1 MLRPA
6 AEAPICKPVCFVGLL
21 CQCRSLLK
29 EGYEIHL
36 RKALFRLR
44 LSRFQISTSA
54 RGYKQYLWRLKSLKM
69 SDQKNIVH
77 RAHCIEKLLS
87 ENNFQDIED
96 HLKELEDV
104 DMTVEY
110 LQGTEVAKA
119 VYRVLKS
126 CPSVELKKKAK
137 QLLSR
142 WKALYKNNCVQS
154 MQVKKSVSVYVKE
167 EIEHLG
173 VVPREQSLSEGPCQ
187 QEALDATSSKILVP
201 LQTVKNVVCN
211 DAEGS
216 MNDLSSFEEQHTDNE
231 DSKPLVNEASLQQDP
246 MRALRCKCT
255 DLLYKALTGSTKD
268 EEKTDKWL
276 ELSKEIEEHIFALHA
291 KNDKRYKNCIRSKI
305 SNLKNPKSCHLKHN
319 LFSGTLSPK
328 AFAEMTAMEMA
339 SDELKQ
345 LRALYTESSVQE
357 RQLPQVING
366 TQTNKIKC
374 RRCEK
379 FDCTVTMIARGTL
392 FLPGWVRN
400 TNPDEQMLTYVI
412 CNECGEQWYHSRWIC
427 L

>member
-1 MLRPA
+1 MERDQ
-6 AEAPICKPVCFVGLL
+6 EKD
-21 CQCRSLLK
+21 
-29 EGYEIHL
+29 
-36 RKALFRLR
+36 
-44 LSRFQISTSA
+44 
-54 RGYKQYLWRLKSLKM
+54 LKM
-69 SDQKNIVH
+69 SDQKIIVH

-87 ENNFQDIED
+87 GNNFQDIED

-104 DMTVEY
+104 DMTIEY
-110 LQGTEVAKA
+110 LQGTEVTKA

-137 QLLSR
+137 QLLSK

-154 MQVKKSVSVYVKE
+154 VQVKKSVSGNVKE
-167 EIEHLG
+167 ELEHLG
-173 VVPREQSLSEGPCQ
+173 VTPGEQLLSEGPSQ
-187 QEALDATSSKILVP
+187 QEVLDSAPSQVLVP
-201 LQTVKNVVCN
+201 SQSVKNVVCSQP
-211 DAEGS
+211 EGS
-216 MNDLSSFEEQHTDNE
+216 LEQLSPFEDQCIDNR
-231 DSKPLVNEASLQQDP
+231 DSKPLVNEASLQQDH
-246 MRALRCKCT
+246 MRALRCKCA
-255 DLLYKALTGSTKD
+255 DLLYKAMSDSAKD
-268 EEKTDKWL
+268 KEETDKWL
-276 ELSKEIEEHIFALHA
+276 ELSKEIEEHIFALHS
-291 KNDKRYKNCIRSKI
+291 KNDRKYKNCIRSKI
-305 SNLKNPKSCHLKHN
+305 SNLKNPKSSHLKCN

-328 AFAEMTAMEMA
+328 AFAEMTVMEMA

-357 RQLPQVING
+357 HQLPQVING

>member
-1 MLRPA
+1 
-6 AEAPICKPVCFVGLL
+6 
-21 CQCRSLLK
+21 
-29 EGYEIHL
+29 
-36 RKALFRLR
+36 
-44 LSRFQISTSA
+44 
-54 RGYKQYLWRLKSLKM
+54 M

-87 ENNFQDIED
+87 ENNFQDIEN

-104 DMTVEY
+104 DMTIEY

-126 CPSVELKKKAK
+126 CPSAELKKKAK

-142 WKALYKNNCVQS
+142 WKALYRNNCVQS
-154 MQVKKSVSVYVKE
+154 MQIKKSVSVYVKE
-167 EIEHLG
+167 EIEQLA
-173 VVPREQSLSEGPCQ
+173 VVPRGQALSEGPCQ
-187 QEALDATSSKILVP
+187 QEALEAATSKTLVP
-201 LQTVKNVVCN
+201 SQAVKNVVRDN
-211 DAEGS
+211 TEGS
-216 MNDLSSFEEQHTDNE
+216 MNQLSSSEEQHIDNE

-255 DLLYKALTGSTKD
+255 DLLYKALTGSASD
-268 EEKTDKWL
+268 EEETDKWL
-276 ELSKEIEEHIFALHA
+276 ELSKVIEEHIFALHA
-291 KNDKRYKNCIRSKI
+291 QNDKKYRNCIRSKI
-305 SNLKNPKSCHLKHN
+305 ANLKNPKSCHLKHN

-328 AFAEMTAMEMA
+328 AFAEMTVMEMA
-339 SDELKQ
+339 SNELKQ
-345 LRALYTESSVQE
+345 LRALYTQSSVQE
-357 RQLPQVING
+357 HQLPQVING

-379 FDCTVTMIARGTL
+379 FNCTVTMIARGTL

-400 TNPDEQMLTYVI
+400 TNADEQMLTYVV

>member
-1 MLRPA
+1 
-6 AEAPICKPVCFVGLL
+6 
-21 CQCRSLLK
+21 
-29 EGYEIHL
+29 
-36 RKALFRLR
+36 
-44 LSRFQISTSA
+44 
-54 RGYKQYLWRLKSLKM
+54 M

-87 ENNFQDIED
+87 ENSFQDIED

-104 DMTVEY
+104 DMTIEY

-126 CPSVELKKKAK
+126 CPSAELRKKAK

-142 WKALYKNNCVQS
+142 WKGLYKSNCVQS
-154 MQVKKSVSVYVKE
+154 VQETKPVSLAVKE
-167 EIEHLG
+167 EIEHLS
-173 VVPREQSLSEGPCQ
+173 VVPREQPLSEGACQ
-187 QEALDATSSKILVP
+187 QEAADATGSKNVAP
-201 LQTVKNVVCN
+201 SETVKTVVR
-211 DAEGS
+211 DEAEGS
-216 MNDLSSFEEQHTDNE
+216 VNQLASSEEPHAGDTDAV
-231 DSKPLVNEASLQQDP
+231 PPASGAGVQQDP
-246 MRALRCKCT
+246 VRALRCKCT
-255 DLLYKALTGSTKD
+255 DLLYRALAGPATA
-268 EEKTDKWL
+268 EEEVDKGL
-276 ELSKEIEEHIFALHA
+276 ELAKEIEGCVFALHA
-291 KNDKRYKNCIRSKI
+291 KNDKKYKHCIRSKI

-357 RQLPQVING
+357 HQLPQVTSG

-374 RRCEK
+374 RRCERC
-379 FDCTVTMIARGTL
+379 DCSVTTIARGAL
-392 FLPGWVRN
+392 FLPGWVRS

-412 CNECGEQWYHSRWIC
+412 CNACGEQWYHSRWVC

>member
-1 MLRPA
+1 
-6 AEAPICKPVCFVGLL
+6 
-21 CQCRSLLK
+21 
-29 EGYEIHL
+29 
-36 RKALFRLR
+36 
-44 LSRFQISTSA
+44 
-54 RGYKQYLWRLKSLKM
+54 M
-69 SDQKNIVH
+69 SDQKSIVQ

-96 HLKELEDV
+96 HLKELENV
-104 DMTVEY
+104 DMTIEY

-126 CPSVELKKKAK
+126 CPSVELKRQAK

-142 WKALYKNNCVQS
+142 WKTLYKRNCVQS
-154 MQVKKSVSVYVKE
+154 VQVKKPASVCMKE
-167 EIEHLG
+167 EIEQHT
-173 VVPREQSLSEGPCQ
+173 VVPREQLLSEGPCQ
-187 QEALDATSSKILVP
+187 QEVLDATGSKILVP
-201 LQTVKNVVCN
+201 LQTAKNVVCN
-211 DAEGS
+211 NAEGS
-216 MNDLSSFEEQHTDNE
+216 MDQVSSFEKQHTHNE
-231 DSKPLVNEASLQQDP
+231 DSKPLANEASLQQQDT

-255 DLLYKALTGSTKD
+255 DLLYKALTGSAKD
-268 EEKTDKWL
+268 EEETDRWL

-291 KNDKRYKNCIRSKI
+291 KNDKKYKNSIRSKI
-305 SNLKNPKSCHLKHN
+305 SNLKNPKNFHLKHN

-328 AFAEMTAMEMA
+328 AFAEMTVMEMA

-357 RQLPQVING
+357 HQLPQVING
-366 TQTNKIKC
+366 TRTNKIKC

-379 FDCTVTMIARGTL
+379 FDCTVTTIARGTL

>member
-1 MLRPA
+1 
-6 AEAPICKPVCFVGLL
+6 
-21 CQCRSLLK
+21 
-29 EGYEIHL
+29 
-36 RKALFRLR
+36 
-44 LSRFQISTSA
+44 
-54 RGYKQYLWRLKSLKM
+54 M

-87 ENNFQDIED
+87 ENNFQDIVD

-104 DMTVEY
+104 DMTIEY

-126 CPSVELKKKAK
+126 CPSAELKKKAK

-142 WKALYKNNCVQS
+142 WKALYKNSCARSV
-154 MQVKKSVSVYVKE
+154 QVKKSVSVYVKE
-167 EIEHLG
+167 EIKHLS
-173 VVPREQSLSEGPCQ
+173 VIPREQLLSEGPRQ
-187 QEALDATSSKILVP
+187 QETLDGTSSKILVSV
-201 LQTVKNVVCN
+201 QTVKNAVCSN
-211 DAEGS
+211 TEGS
-216 MNDLSSFEEQHTDNE
+216 VNQLASFKEEHTDNE
-231 DSKPLVNEASLQQDP
+231 DCKPLVNETSLQQDP
-246 MRALRCKCT
+246 IRALRCKCV
-255 DLLYKALTGSTKD
+255 DLLHKALTGSAKDD
-268 EEKTDKWL
+268 EETGKGL
-276 ELSKEIEEHIFALHA
+276 ELSTEIEEHVFALHA
-291 KNDKRYKNCIRSKI
+291 KNDKKYKNCIRSKI

-328 AFAEMTAMEMA
+328 AFAEMTVMEMA
-339 SDELKQ
+339 SNELKE
-345 LRALYTESSVQE
+345 LRALYTASSVQE
-357 RQLPQVING
+357 HQLPQVING
-366 TQTNKIKC
+366 TQTNQIKC

>member
-1 MLRPA
+1 
-6 AEAPICKPVCFVGLL
+6 
-21 CQCRSLLK
+21 
-29 EGYEIHL
+29 
-36 RKALFRLR
+36 
-44 LSRFQISTSA
+44 
-54 RGYKQYLWRLKSLKM
+54 M

-104 DMTVEY
+104 DMTIEY

-142 WKALYKNNCVQS
+142 WKGLYKNNCLQS
-154 MQVKKSVSVYVKE
+154 MQVKKPVSVYTKE
-167 EIEHLG
+167 EFEHLG
-173 VVPREQSLSEGPCQ
+173 VVPRGQSLSEGPCP
-187 QEALDATSSKILVP
+187 QEALDATSSETLVP
-201 LQTVKNVVCN
+201 LQTVKNVVQN
-211 DAEGS
+211 NAEGS
-216 MNDLSSFEEQHTDNE
+216 TDQLSPFEEQHTHNE
-231 DSKPLVNEASLQQDP
+231 DSKPLVNEARLQQDP
-246 MRALRCKCT
+246 MRALRCKCM
-255 DLLYKALTGSTKD
+255 DLLYKALAGSAKD
-268 EEKTDKWL
+268 EEETDKWL
-276 ELSKEIEEHIFALHA
+276 ELSKEIEEHVFALHA
-291 KNDKRYKNCIRSKI
+291 KSDKKYKNCIRSKI
-305 SNLKNPKSCHLKHN
+305 SNLKNPKSCHLKDN

-328 AFAEMTAMEMA
+328 AFAEMTVMEMA

-357 RQLPQVING
+357 HQLPQVING

-374 RRCEK
+374 KRCEK

>member
-1 MLRPA
+1 
-6 AEAPICKPVCFVGLL
+6 
-21 CQCRSLLK
+21 
-29 EGYEIHL
+29 
-36 RKALFRLR
+36 
-44 LSRFQISTSA
+44 
-54 RGYKQYLWRLKSLKM
+54 M
-69 SDQKNIVH
+69 SDQKNIIH
-77 RAHCIEKLLS
+77 RTHCIEKLLS

-96 HLKELEDV
+96 HLKELEGV
-104 DMTVEY
+104 DMTTKY

-126 CPSVELKKKAK
+126 CPSGGLKKRAK

-154 MQVKKSVSVYVKE
+154 MPVKKAVSVSVNE
-167 EIEHLG
+167 EVEG
-173 VVPREQSLSEGPCQ
+173 GSVVPRDQLVSEGPCQ
-187 QEALDATSSKILVP
+187 QETLGGTSSNILVP
-201 LQTVKNVVCN
+201 SQTGKNAVCN
-211 DAEGS
+211 SAEGS
-216 MNDLSSFEEQHTDNE
+216 MNQLSSFEEQHTANE
-231 DSKPLVNEASLQQDP
+231 DCKSVINEASLQQDP

-255 DLLYKALTGSTKD
+255 DLLYKALIGSAKD
-268 EEKTDKWL
+268 EEETVKWL
-276 ELSKEIEEHIFALHA
+276 ELCKEIENHVFALHG
-291 KNDKRYKNCIRSKI
+291 KNDKKYKNCIRSKI
-305 SNLKNPKSCHLKHN
+305 SNLKNPKNYHLKYN
-319 LFSGTLSPK
+319 LFTGTLSPK
-328 AFAEMTAMEMA
+328 TFAEMTVMEMA

-357 RQLPQVING
+357 HQLPKVING

-392 FLPGWVRN
+392 FLPAWVRN

>member
-1 MLRPA
+1 MAAARPG
-6 AEAPICKPVCFVGLL
+6 AEQEAGGRRHV
-21 CQCRSLLK
+21 
-29 EGYEIHL
+29 E
-36 RKALFRLR
+36 
-44 LSRFQISTSA
+44 A
-54 RGYKQYLWRLKSLKM
+54 RGGGLKM
-69 SDQKNIVH
+69 SGQKNIVH

-104 DMTVEY
+104 DMTIEY

-126 CPSVELKKKAK
+126 CPSAELKKKAK

-142 WKALYKNNCVQS
+142 WKALYKSNCVQS
-154 MQVKKSVSVYVKE
+154 MQVKKSVSVYAKE
-167 EIEHLG
+167 ESEHLS
-173 VVPREQSLSEGPCQ
+173 VVPREQLLSEGRCQ
-187 QEALDATSSKILVP
+187 QEVLDAASCKTLVP
-201 LQTVKNVVCN
+201 SQTVRNVVGN

-216 MNDLSSFEEQHTDNE
+216 VNQLASFEEQHTDNE
-231 DSKPLVNEASLQQDP
+231 DSKPPVKEASLQQDL

-255 DLLYKALTGSTKD
+255 DLLYKALTSSAKD
-268 EEKTDKWL
+268 EEETDKWL

-291 KNDKRYKNCIRSKI
+291 KNDKKYKNCIRSKI
-305 SNLKNPKSCHLKHN
+305 SNLKNPKSCHLKHK

-328 AFAEMTAMEMA
+328 AFAEMTVMEMA

-345 LRALYTESSVQE
+345 LRALYAESSVRE
-357 RQLPQVING
+357 HQLPQVING

-392 FLPGWVRN
+392 FLPSWVRN

>member
-1 MLRPA
+1 M
-6 AEAPICKPVCFVGLL
+6 
-21 CQCRSLLK
+21 Q
-29 EGYEIHL
+29 
-36 RKALFRLR
+36 
-44 LSRFQISTSA
+44 A
-54 RGYKQYLWRLKSLKM
+54 RGGKGPRK
-69 SDQKNIVH
+69 

-87 ENNFQDIED
+87 GNNFQDIEG

-104 DMTVEY
+104 DMTIEY
-110 LQGTEVAKA
+110 LQGTEVTKA

-137 QLLSR
+137 RLLSK

-154 MQVKKSVSVYVKE
+154 VQVKSVSGNVKE
-167 EIEHLG
+167 EIEHLSG
-173 VVPREQSLSEGPCQ
+173 TPREQLLSEGPSQ
-187 QEALDATSSKILVP
+187 QEVLNTAPSQVLVP
-201 LQTVKNVVCN
+201 SQTVKNVVCN
-211 DAEGS
+211 DPEGS
-216 MNDLSSFEEQHTDNE
+216 LEQLSPFEEQCIDNK
-231 DSKPLVNEASLQQDP
+231 DSKPLVNEASLQQDH
-246 MRALRCKCT
+246 MRALRCKCA
-255 DLLYKALTGSTKD
+255 DLLYKAMSDSAKEK
-268 EEKTDKWL
+268 EETDKWL
-276 ELSKEIEEHIFALHA
+276 ELSKEIEEHIFALHS
-291 KNDKRYKNCIRSKI
+291 KNDRKYKNCIRSKI
-305 SNLKNPKSCHLKHN
+305 SNLKNPKSSHLKCN

-328 AFAEMTAMEMA
+328 AFAEMTVMEMA

-357 RQLPQVING
+357 HQLPQVING

-379 FDCTVTMIARGTL
+379 FDCTITMIARGTL

-400 TNPDEQMLTYVI
+400 TNPDEQMLTYII

>member
-1 MLRPA
+1 
-6 AEAPICKPVCFVGLL
+6 
-21 CQCRSLLK
+21 
-29 EGYEIHL
+29 
-36 RKALFRLR
+36 
-44 LSRFQISTSA
+44 
-54 RGYKQYLWRLKSLKM
+54 M

-87 ENNFQDIED
+87 GNSFQDIED

-104 DMTVEY
+104 NMTIEY
-110 LQGTEVAKA
+110 LQGTEVTKA

-126 CPSVELKKKAK
+126 CPLVELKKKAK
-137 QLLSR
+137 QLLSK

-154 MQVKKSVSVYVKE
+154 LQVKKSASVCVKE
-167 EIEHLG
+167 EIERLSVIPG
-173 VVPREQSLSEGPCQ
+173 EPMLSEGPRQ
-187 QEALDATSSKILVP
+187 QEILDAAPSNILVSS
-201 LQTVKNVVCN
+201 QTVKNVVCN
-211 DAEGS
+211 DPEGS
-216 MNDLSSFEEQHTDNE
+216 MEQLSPFEEQCIDNE
-231 DSKPLVNEASLQQDP
+231 VSKPLVNEASLLQDH

-255 DLLYKALTGSTKD
+255 DLLYKALTGSAKD
-268 EEKTDKWL
+268 KEETDKWL
-276 ELSKEIEEHIFALHA
+276 QLCKEIEEHVFALHS
-291 KNDKRYKNCIRSKI
+291 KNDKKYKNCIRSKI
-305 SNLKNPKSCHLKHN
+305 SNLKNPKSCHLKCN

-328 AFAEMTAMEMA
+328 AFAEMTVMEMA

-357 RQLPQVING
+357 HQLPQVING

>member
-1 MLRPA
+1 
-6 AEAPICKPVCFVGLL
+6 
-21 CQCRSLLK
+21 
-29 EGYEIHL
+29 
-36 RKALFRLR
+36 
-44 LSRFQISTSA
+44 
-54 RGYKQYLWRLKSLKM
+54 M

-77 RAHCIEKLLS
+77 RVHCIEKLLS

-96 HLKELEDV
+96 HLKELEGFA
-104 DMTVEY
+104 MTVEY

-126 CPSVELKKKAK
+126 CPSAQLKKKAK

-142 WKALYKNNCVQS
+142 WKALCKSNCVQPA
-154 MQVKKSVSVYVKE
+154 QVKESASVCAKE
-167 EIEHLG
+167 ET
-173 VVPREQSLSEGPCQ
+173 EQLSEAPAEQMLSEGPCQ
-187 QEALDATSSKILVP
+187 QAVLDAVPSKILVP
-201 LQTVKNVVCN
+201 AQTVKNVVCN
-211 DAEGS
+211 NPEGS
-216 MNDLSSFEEQHTDNE
+216 VGQLSPFEEGGIDNE
-231 DSKPLVNEASLQQDP
+231 RSKPLVSKASLQQDH
-246 MRALRCKCT
+246 MRALRCKCR
-255 DLLYKALTGSTKD
+255 DLLYKALSDSAKD
-268 EEKTDKWL
+268 KEETNKWQ
-276 ELSKEIEEHIFALHA
+276 ELSKEIEEHIFALHS
-291 KNDKRYKNCIRSKI
+291 KNDKKYRNCIRSKI

-328 AFAEMTAMEMA
+328 AFAEMTVMEMA

-357 RQLPQVING
+357 HQLPQVING

-379 FDCTVTMIARGTL
+379 FDCTVTVIARGAL

-412 CNECGEQWYHSRWIC
+412 CNECGEQWYHSRWVC

>member
-1 MLRPA
+1 
-6 AEAPICKPVCFVGLL
+6 
-21 CQCRSLLK
+21 
-29 EGYEIHL
+29 
-36 RKALFRLR
+36 
-44 LSRFQISTSA
+44 
-54 RGYKQYLWRLKSLKM
+54 M

-87 ENNFQDIED
+87 ENNLQDIED
-96 HLKELEDV
+96 HLKVLEDV
-104 DMTVEY
+104 DMTTED

-126 CPSVELKKKAK
+126 SPSGGLKKRAK
-137 QLLSR
+137 QLLSK

-154 MQVKKSVSVYVKE
+154 MQVKKAVSVFVKE
-167 EIEHLG
+167 EIEDG
-173 VVPREQSLSEGPCQ
+173 RVVPREQPLSEGPCQ
-187 QEALDATSSKILVP
+187 QEALGGTSSSILVP
-201 LQTVKNVVCN
+201 SETVNN
-211 DAEGS
+211 ALWNNAEGS
-216 MNDLSSFEEQHTDNE
+216 MNQLSFEEQHTVNE
-231 DSKPLVNEASLQQDP
+231 DSKSVVKEASLQQDP

-255 DLLYKALTGSTKD
+255 DLLYKALIGSAK
-268 EEKTDKWL
+268 EEEETVKWL
-276 ELSKEIEEHIFALHA
+276 ELSKEIETHVFALHA
-291 KNDKRYKNCIRSKI
+291 KNDKKYKNCIRSKI
-305 SNLKNPKSCHLKHN
+305 SNLKNPKNYHLKHN
-319 LFSGTLSPK
+319 LFTGTLSPK
-328 AFAEMTAMEMA
+328 AFAEMTVMEMA

-357 RQLPQVING
+357 HQLPQVING

>member
-1 MLRPA
+1 
-6 AEAPICKPVCFVGLL
+6 
-21 CQCRSLLK
+21 
-29 EGYEIHL
+29 
-36 RKALFRLR
+36 
-44 LSRFQISTSA
+44 
-54 RGYKQYLWRLKSLKM
+54 M

-77 RAHCIEKLLS
+77 RAHCIEKRLS
-87 ENNFQDIED
+87 ENAFQDIEY

-110 LQGTEVAKA
+110 LQGTGVAKA

-126 CPSVELKKKAK
+126 CPSAELKKKAK

-142 WKALYKNNCVQS
+142 WKALYRNNCVES
-154 MQVKKSVSVYVKE
+154 IQVKSSDFVYVKK
-167 EIEHLG
+167 EIEYLSM
-173 VVPREQSLSEGPCQ
+173 VPREQSLSEGPCQ
-187 QEALDATSSKILVP
+187 QEALDATSSKMLISS
-201 LQTVKNVVCN
+201 QTVKNVVPN
-211 DAEGS
+211 EAEGS
-216 MNDLSSFEEQHTDNE
+216 MNQLSSFEEHHTDNA
-231 DSKPLVNEASLQQDP
+231 DSKPLLNQASLQQDP

-255 DLLYKALTGSTKD
+255 DLLYKSLTGSAKD
-268 EEKTDKWL
+268 REETDKWL
-276 ELSKEIEEHIFALHA
+276 ELAKEIEKCIFDLHA
-291 KNDKRYKNCIRSKI
+291 KNDKKYKNCIRSKI
-305 SNLKNPKSCHLKHN
+305 ANLKNPKSCHLKRN

-328 AFAEMTAMEMA
+328 AFAEMTVMEMA

-357 RQLPQVING
+357 HQLPQVING

-379 FDCTVTMIARGTL
+379 FDCTVTMITRGTL

>member
-1 MLRPA
+1 
-6 AEAPICKPVCFVGLL
+6 
-21 CQCRSLLK
+21 
-29 EGYEIHL
+29 
-36 RKALFRLR
+36 
-44 LSRFQISTSA
+44 
-54 RGYKQYLWRLKSLKM
+54 M

-87 ENNFQDIED
+87 ENNFQDVED

-104 DMTVEY
+104 DMTIEY

-119 VYRVLKS
+119 VYRVLKN
-126 CPSVELKKKAK
+126 CPSVHLKKKAK

-142 WKALYKNNCVQS
+142 WKALYKNNRAQS

-167 EIEHLG
+167 EIELLG
-173 VVPREQSLSEGPCQ
+173 VVPREQLLYEGPGQ
-187 QEALDATSSKILVP
+187 QEELDATCSKILVP
-201 LQTVKNVVCN
+201 LQTVKNVVHN

-216 MNDLSSFEEQHTDNE
+216 MNQLAFFEERHADNE
-231 DSKPLVNEASLQQDP
+231 DTKPLVNKASLQQDP

-255 DLLYKALTGSTKD
+255 NLLYKALTGSARDAD
-268 EEKTDKWL
+268 ETDKWL
-276 ELSKEIEEHIFALHA
+276 VLSKEIEEHIFALHA
-291 KNDKRYKNCIRSKI
+291 KNDKKYKNCIRSKI
-305 SNLKNPKSCHLKHN
+305 SNLTNPKSCHLKHN

-328 AFAEMTAMEMA
+328 AFAEMTVMEMA
-339 SDELKQ
+339 SNELKE
-345 LRALYTESSVQE
+345 LRALYTESAVRE
-357 RQLPQVING
+357 HQLPQVING
-366 TQTNKIKC
+366 AQTNKIKC

>member
-1 MLRPA
+1 
-6 AEAPICKPVCFVGLL
+6 
-21 CQCRSLLK
+21 
-29 EGYEIHL
+29 
-36 RKALFRLR
+36 
-44 LSRFQISTSA
+44 
-54 RGYKQYLWRLKSLKM
+54 M

-77 RAHCIEKLLS
+77 RAYCIEKLLS

-96 HLKELEDV
+96 HLKDLEDV
-104 DMTVEY
+104 DMTIEY
-110 LQGTEVAKA
+110 LQGTEVATA

-126 CPSVELKKKAK
+126 CPSAELKKKAK

-154 MQVKKSVSVYVKE
+154 MQIKKSASVYVKE
-167 EIEHLG
+167 EVEHLG
-173 VVPREQSLSEGPCQ
+173 VVAGEQLLSEEQCQ
-187 QEALDATSSKILVP
+187 QEELGANGSKMLVP
-201 LQTVKNVVCN
+201 SQTVKNVVHN
-211 DAEGS
+211 DAES
-216 MNDLSSFEEQHTDNE
+216 SVNRLSTFEEQHSDNE
-231 DSKPLVNEASLQQDP
+231 ESEALVNEARLQQDQ
-246 MRALRCKCT
+246 MRALRCKCA
-255 DLLYKALTGSTKD
+255 DLLYKALAGSAKA
-268 EEKTDKWL
+268 EEGTDKWL

-291 KNDKRYKNCIRSKI
+291 KNDKKYKNCIRSKI
-305 SNLKNPKSCHLKHN
+305 SNLKNPKNCHLKHN
-319 LFSGTLSPK
+319 LFSGALSPK
-328 AFAEMTAMEMA
+328 AFAEMTVMEMA

-357 RQLPQVING
+357 HQLPQVING

-412 CNECGEQWYHSRWIC
+412 CNECGEQWYHSRWVC

>member
-1 MLRPA
+1 
-6 AEAPICKPVCFVGLL
+6 
-21 CQCRSLLK
+21 
-29 EGYEIHL
+29 
-36 RKALFRLR
+36 
-44 LSRFQISTSA
+44 
-54 RGYKQYLWRLKSLKM
+54 M

-96 HLKELEDV
+96 HLKELQDV

-126 CPSVELKKKAK
+126 CPSVELKKQAK

-142 WKALYKNNCVQS
+142 WKALYKSNSVQS
-154 MQVKKSVSVYVKE
+154 TQIKKSAAVYGKE
-167 EIEHLG
+167 ETERLC
-173 VVPREQSLSEGPCQ
+173 VVSREQLLLEGPCQ
-187 QEALDATSSKILVP
+187 QETLGATGSKILIP
-201 LQTVKNVVCN
+201 SQSVKNMVRN

-216 MNDLSSFEEQHTDNE
+216 TNQLSSFEEQHTDNE
-231 DSKPLVNEASLQQDP
+231 DSKLLVNEASLQQDP

-255 DLLYKALTGSTKD
+255 DLLYKALTGSAKD
-268 EEKTDKWL
+268 EETDKWL
-276 ELSKEIEEHIFALHA
+276 ELSKEIEGHIFSLHG
-291 KNDKRYKNCIRSKI
+291 KNDKKYKNCIRSKI
-305 SNLKNPKSCHLKHN
+305 SNLKNPKNCHLKHN
-319 LFSGTLSPK
+319 LLSGTLSPK
-328 AFAEMTAMEMA
+328 SFAEMTVMEMA
-339 SDELKQ
+339 SNELKQ

-357 RQLPQVING
+357 HQLPQVING

-392 FLPGWVRN
+392 FLPGWVRS

>member
-1 MLRPA
+1 MITA
-6 AEAPICKPVCFVGLL
+6 QSF
-21 CQCRSLLK
+21 
-29 EGYEIHL
+29 
-36 RKALFRLR
+36 
-44 LSRFQISTSA
+44 ST
-54 RGYKQYLWRLKSLKM
+54 GGLKM
-69 SDQKNIVH
+69 SDQKNILH

-96 HLKELEDV
+96 HLKELEYV
-104 DMTVEY
+104 DMTTEY
-110 LQGTEVAKA
+110 LQGTDIAKA

-126 CPSVELKKKAK
+126 CPSAELKKKAK

-142 WKALYKNNCVQS
+142 WKALYKNNCAQS
-154 MQVKKSVSVYVKE
+154 VQVKKSVSVYVKE
-167 EIEHLG
+167 EIEHLC
-173 VVPREQSLSEGPCQ
+173 VVPRGQALSEGPCQ
-187 QEALDATSSKILVP
+187 EEALEPESSKILVP
-201 LQTVKNVVCN
+201 SQTVKNVVRN
-211 DAEGS
+211 NAEGS
-216 MNDLSSFEEQHTDNE
+216 VNQPPSFEEQHIDNE
-231 DSKPLVNEASLQQDP
+231 GSKPLVNETSVQQDP
-246 MRALRCKCT
+246 MTALRCKCT
-255 DLLYKALTGSTKD
+255 DLLYKALSGSAKD
-268 EEKTDKWL
+268 KEETDKWL

-291 KNDKRYKNCIRSKI
+291 KNDKKYRNCIRSKI

-328 AFAEMTAMEMA
+328 AFAEMTVMEMA
-339 SDELKQ
+339 SNELKQ

-357 RQLPQVING
+357 HQLPQVING
-366 TQTNKIKC
+366 TRTNKIRC

-400 TNPDEQMLTYVI
+400 TSPDEQMLTYVI

>member
-1 MLRPA
+1 MAAARPGAEREAGGRRHVA
-6 AEAPICKPVCFVGLL
+6 A
-21 CQCRSLLK
+21 
-29 EGYEIHL
+29 GY
-36 RKALFRLR
+36 
-44 LSRFQISTSA
+44 
-54 RGYKQYLWRLKSLKM
+54 GGLKM

-87 ENNFQDIED
+87 ENNFQDVED
-96 HLKELEDV
+96 HLKELEDI
-104 DMTVEY
+104 DMTIEY

-119 VYRVLKS
+119 VFRVLKS
-126 CPSVELKKKAK
+126 CPSVGLKKKAK

-142 WKALYKNNCVQS
+142 WKGLYKNNCVRS
-154 MQVKKSVSVYVKE
+154 MQIKKSVPVCVKKE
-167 EIEHLG
+167 NEHLS
-173 VVPREQSLSEGPCQ
+173 VFPREQSLCEGPCQ
-187 QEALDATSSKILVP
+187 QEALDAASSKILVP
-201 LQTVKNVVCN
+201 SQTVKNVVHKN
-211 DAEGS
+211 TEGS
-216 MNDLSSFEEQHTDNE
+216 MNQLSSFEEQHTDNE
-231 DSKPLVNEASLQQDP
+231 DSKSHVNEVSLQVDSV
-246 MRALRCKCT
+246 RALRCKCT
-255 DLLYKALTGSTKD
+255 HLLHKALTGSATD
-268 EEKTDKWL
+268 EEETDKWL

-291 KNDKRYKNCIRSKI
+291 KNDKKYKNCIRSKI

-319 LFSGTLSPK
+319 LFSGMLSPK
-328 AFAEMTAMEMA
+328 AFAEMTVMEMA

-357 RQLPQVING
+357 HQLPQVING

-392 FLPGWVRN
+392 FLPGWVQN

>member
-1 MLRPA
+1 
-6 AEAPICKPVCFVGLL
+6 
-21 CQCRSLLK
+21 
-29 EGYEIHL
+29 
-36 RKALFRLR
+36 
-44 LSRFQISTSA
+44 
-54 RGYKQYLWRLKSLKM
+54 M

-104 DMTVEY
+104 DMTTEY
-110 LQGTEVAKA
+110 LQGTEAAKA

-126 CPSVELKKKAK
+126 CPSVDLKKRAK

-142 WKALYKNNCVQS
+142 WKGLYKNDCLQS
-154 MQVKKSVSVYVKE
+154 VQVKKSVSMPVKE
-167 EIEHLG
+167 EIEHLS
-173 VVPREQSLSEGPCQ
+173 VVPREQLLSEGPCQ

-201 LQTVKNVVCN
+201 SQTVINVLRN
-211 DAEGS
+211 DGEGS
-216 MNDLSSFEEQHTDNE
+216 VNQLSSFEEQHTDSK
-231 DSKPLVNEASLQQDP
+231 DSKPLVNEASPQQDQ
-246 MRALRCKCT
+246 MRGLRCKCT
-255 DLLYKALTGSTKD
+255 DLLYKALTGSARD
-268 EEKTDKWL
+268 EEETNKCL
-276 ELSKEIEEHIFALHA
+276 ELSKEIEEHVFALHA
-291 KNDKRYKNCIRSKI
+291 KNDKKYKNCIRSKI
-305 SNLKNPKSCHLKHN
+305 SNLKNPKSSHLKHN
-319 LFSGTLSPK
+319 LLSGTLSPK
-328 AFAEMTAMEMA
+328 AFAEMTVMEMA
-339 SDELKQ
+339 NDELKQ

-357 RQLPQVING
+357 HQLPQGING

-379 FDCTVTMIARGTL
+379 FDCTVTTIARGTL
-392 FLPGWVRN
+392 FLPGWVRS

>member
-1 MLRPA
+1 MSKDHHH
-6 AEAPICKPVCFVGLL
+6 EAG
-21 CQCRSLLK
+21 
-29 EGYEIHL
+29 
-36 RKALFRLR
+36 
-44 LSRFQISTSA
+44 
-54 RGYKQYLWRLKSLKM
+54 LKM

-77 RAHCIEKLLS
+77 KAHCIEKLLS
-87 ENNFQDIED
+87 ENNLQDIED

-104 DMTVEY
+104 DMTTED

-126 CPSVELKKKAK
+126 SPSGGLRKRAK
-137 QLLSR
+137 QLLSK
-142 WKALYKNNCVQS
+142 WKALYKNNCVQP
-154 MQVKKSVSVYVKE
+154 MQVKKAVSVFVKE
-167 EIEHLG
+167 EIEDG
-173 VVPREQSLSEGPCQ
+173 RVVPREQPLSEGPCQ
-187 QEALDATSSKILVP
+187 QEALGGPSSSILLP
-201 LQTVKNVVCN
+201 SETVGNALCN
-211 DAEGS
+211 NAEGS
-216 MNDLSSFEEQHTDNE
+216 MNQLSFEEQHTVNE
-231 DSKPLVNEASLQQDP
+231 DSKSVVKETGQQDP

-255 DLLYKALTGSTKD
+255 DLLYKALIGSAK
-268 EEKTDKWL
+268 EEEETVKWL
-276 ELSKEIEEHIFALHA
+276 ELSKEIEKHVFALHA
-291 KNDKRYKNCIRSKI
+291 KNDKKYKNCIRSKI
-305 SNLKNPKSCHLKHN
+305 SNLKNPKNYHLKHN
-319 LFSGTLSPK
+319 LFTGTLSPK
-328 AFAEMTAMEMA
+328 AFAEMTVMEMA

-357 RQLPQVING
+357 HQLPQVING